1 MGKRK
6 AKQKKQAKKK
16 TEMKKMKHTTVNKAG
31 CHTGQRLIFT
41 THEGIEVWA
50 GGKNRNGGWH
60 KMNPFPELAMGPSET
75 MRGFV
80 SSDTEV
86 PEGWTCERALTKETP
101 PLFVAFDW
109 PDFSIPHVSAEF
121 WYAMITDI
129 RTHGIKS
136 ISTQCAGGHGRTGVQ
151 LAILRYL
158 LGTTEVRACYP
169 TAADLIDWVRD
180 KHCDNAVEAKSQ
192 QEYIADVCQI
202 PAGES
207 KIHSTGMSW
216 TKPSSNY
223 NYWGSDMGK
232 AMTPLDV
239 TGFDI
244 GSGLDVCPCCKAD
257 YSLYCDECGYDA
269 YEDMQLKFA
278 PCLNCGTN
286 THDHEMEL
294 FDGTSC
300 MFCHGMAN
308 KYKVTLVN
316 GDTSSTCITCKR
328 ALSSLCFTHY
338 DSKRNGLQCYGC
350 NSGLYN
356 KGDGV

>member
-16 TEMKKMKHTTVNKAG
+16 TEMKKMKHTAISKAH
-31 CHTGQRLIFT
+31 CHTDQKLIFT

-60 KMNPFPELAMGPSET
+60 KMNPYPELAMGPSET

-86 PEGWTCERALTKETP
+86 PEGWTCERTLTKETP

-158 LGTTEVRACYP
+158 LGTDTVRACYP
-169 TAADLIDWVRD
+169 TAADLIDWIRD
-180 KHCDNAVEAKSQ
+180 KHCVHAVEAKSQ
-192 QEYIADVCQI
+192 QDYIADVCQI

-207 KIHSTGMSW
+207 KIHNVGQSWVKNSHMS
-216 TKPSSNY
+216 N
-223 NYWGSDMGK
+223 WGSDMGK
-232 AMTPLDV
+232 GMMTPLDI

-244 GSGLDVCPCCKAD
+244 DDGMDECPCCFAK
-257 YSLYCDECGYDA
+257 YERFCEECGYDD
-269 YEDMQLKFA
+269 YDDIPLKWE
-278 PCLNCGTN
+278 PCLSCGSQ

-294 FDGTSC
+294 TDGDTC
-300 MFCHGMAN
+300 LMCHGMAN
-308 KYKVTLVN
+308 KYKVSVTDGVTT
-316 GDTSSTCITCKR
+316 TSCVSCKEEMP
-328 ALSSLCFTHY
+328 SLCFSHY
-338 DSKRNGLQCYGC
+338 DSKANGMKCFAC
-350 NSGLYN
+350 NAGIV
-356 KGDGV
+356 KEGE